1 MKKILTLLI
10 IVTFFLSCDP
20 EDDNDGN
27 SNSNDTTEIVNK
39 NSKNDTTEIVI
50 TPEEAE
56 QKSQEILQKTED
68 INNQLDS
75 ILEN

>member
-10 IVTFFLSCDP
+10 ITTFFFACNSD
-20 EDDNDGN
+20 ENNETDNLP
-27 SNSNDTTEIVNK
+27 NDTTEIVK
-39 NSKNDTTEIVI
+39 TDTQNDTTEILI

-56 QKSQEILQKTED
+56 QQANEILQKTED

-75 ILEN
+75 ILND